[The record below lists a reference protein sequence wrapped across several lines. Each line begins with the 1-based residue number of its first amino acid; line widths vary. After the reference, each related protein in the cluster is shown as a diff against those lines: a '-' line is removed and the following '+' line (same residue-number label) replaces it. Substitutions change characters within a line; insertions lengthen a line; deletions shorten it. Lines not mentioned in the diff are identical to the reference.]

1 MERKRYDAIDGL
13 RTIACIGILMMHVCA
28 NNKYDISGF
37 IYDRLIPS
45 FTNFVFLFM
54 IISAFGMCCGY
65 FDKISKNQISLET
78 FYQKRYRKILPFFAF
93 LVLIDIVMAPSKASL
108 IEGFADVTLL
118 FGLFPN
124 DISVIGVGWFVGL
137 IFAFYLIFPFYC
149 VVIKTKKRAWGF
161 FIISLILNYVCG
173 CYFDVGRTNIV
184 YSLCYFVAGGL
195 LYQYRLKLERFSRN
209 NPAVCFGAVLATV
222 ILYFLIGSNTIT
234 MLLVS
239 VSLLVYALG
248 RSRGGGVLENRFTK
262 FISSLSMEI
271 YLSHM
276 VIFRLV
282 EKLGINNRIG
292 NGWIQYIVT
301 VVIVLIGSIVFAVI
315 MQKIIELLRKIINSK
330 IIKMRTN

>member
-248 RSRGGGVLENRFTK
+248 RSRGGYWKTDLQNSSALSVWRFT
-262 FISSLSMEI
+262 S
-271 YLSHM
+271 
-276 VIFRLV
+276 
-282 EKLGINNRIG
+282 
-292 NGWIQYIVT
+292 
-301 VVIVLIGSIVFAVI
+301 
-315 MQKIIELLRKIINSK
+315 
-330 IIKMRTN
+330 RTWLYSA